1 MGQGFAHERLPEK
14 GTVLLLDTYDLT
26 EILKECQ
33 SYASVG
39 YKIASSQHENLKT
52 TLSNA
57 ASRINETLIDFN
69 SSPCYVSS
77 ATDLLSQQL
86 IDIESAFNNLSFAF
100 KEDLENLRENLSKFS
115 VTFID
120 IITNP
125 MLVSMENLLNQSLL
139 NSAQGRIVLSKKRQ
153 LAVWKDG
160 FKATGKNRIRSLL
173 INLKSQLNGEIAA
186 FAEEHFD
193 DKNADKAWNRL
204 LQEKGIQDN
213 CQTLLTELEET
224 CNDKIKEVSR
234 EISQELLFS
243 ASFSGDRT
251 LRMNRIIDGKKLWDW
266 SATIIGGGLSISAI
280 FAGAFGAAAAGP
292 LGWIALGVSAVGVLG
307 SLIFKSRDKKEQEA
321 RMRLESSLRNECKCP
336 SRSY

>member
-115 VTFID
+115 VT
-120 IITNP
+120 
-125 MLVSMENLLNQSLL
+125 
-139 NSAQGRIVLSKKRQ
+139 
-153 LAVWKDG
+153 
-160 FKATGKNRIRSLL
+160 
-173 INLKSQLNGEIAA
+173 
-186 FAEEHFD
+186 
-193 DKNADKAWNRL
+193 
-204 LQEKGIQDN
+204 
-213 CQTLLTELEET
+213 LLTPRKSLPGNSMT
-224 CNDKIKEVSR
+224 I
-234 EISQELLFS
+234 F
-243 ASFSGDRT
+243 
-251 LRMNRIIDGKKLWDW
+251 W
-266 SATIIGGGLSISAI
+266 S
-280 FAGAFGAAAAGP
+280 
-292 LGWIALGVSAVGVLG
+292 
-307 SLIFKSRDKKEQEA
+307 
-321 RMRLESSLRNECKCP
+321 
-336 SRSY
+336 

>member
-115 VTFID
+115 VT
-120 IITNP
+120 
-125 MLVSMENLLNQSLL
+125 
-139 NSAQGRIVLSKKRQ
+139 
-153 LAVWKDG
+153 
-160 FKATGKNRIRSLL
+160 
-173 INLKSQLNGEIAA
+173 
-186 FAEEHFD
+186 
-193 DKNADKAWNRL
+193 L

-224 CNDKIKEVSR
+224 CNDKIYLKQKKMLEDFL
-234 EISQELLFS
+234 EHGAISQAQFDK
-243 ASFSGDRT
+243 SFGDLT
-251 LRMNRIIDGKKLWDW
+251 EKMGMQEYENHID
-266 SATIIGGGLSISAI
+266 
-280 FAGAFGAAAAGP
+280 
-292 LGWIALGVSAVGVLG
+292 
-307 SLIFKSRDKKEQEA
+307 
-321 RMRLESSLRNECKCP
+321 
-336 SRSY
+336 